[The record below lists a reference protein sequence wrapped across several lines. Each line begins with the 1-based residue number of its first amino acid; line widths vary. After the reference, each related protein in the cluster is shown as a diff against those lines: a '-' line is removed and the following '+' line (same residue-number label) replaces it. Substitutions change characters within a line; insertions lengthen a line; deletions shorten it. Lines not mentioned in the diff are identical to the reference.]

1 VVLALLLCGLGFGL
15 FQSPNNHTIIT
26 AAPVHRAG
34 ASGGMLATARL
45 VGQSLGATLVAVVFA
60 AHGQTSGQALGVAL
74 AVAAA
79 MAAAAAAASFRRTH
93 YPMA

>member
-1 VVLALLLCGLGFGL
+1 LVLCGIGFGL
-15 FQSPNNHTIIT
+15 FQSPNNHTLIT
-26 AAPVHRAG
+26 SAPAHRSGAA
-34 ASGGMLATARL
+34 GGMLATARL
-45 VGQSLGATLVAVVFA
+45 TGQTLGATLVAVVFA
-60 AHGQTSGQALGVAL
+60 SHGQTSPQALAVAL